1 MVRMLTFRGEYGHFW
16 IRSSEHLQAPSCPRS
31 PLPISIVRTTCFL
44 RVQRISRGIFCLTT
58 NYANRPN
65 FSESPFIRIRV
76 IRVIRVQ
83 NIFSRVQQIWIK
95 FAWLRNSS
103 LRHSRDCAAQGKP
116 PSQLLFFVGVRHRI
130 YKSTLKSLLFSHDKD
145 AVFPCFVYFCFT
157 KKGCGMA
164 EDWKRSPSY
173 LCTR

>member
-1 MVRMLTFRGEYGHFW
+1 MEHEYHELHESFA
-16 IRSSEHLQAPSCPRS
+16 IAIHPHSCYLCNSCSTYITRKNWW
-31 PLPISIVRTTCFL
+31 
-44 RVQRISRGIFCLTT
+44 TT

-173 LCTR
+173 LCTL